1 MIKNKILSLLLC
13 VSLFAVSTPQTFA
26 NGAVDPNPNTERV
39 LTEKIKSD
47 TLEIIENSRGSNSV
61 QPQSEVRPANIFRI
75 VMEAAKLLFGAT
87 KTYNKVTEA
96 YVENAIEN
104 EFKDEL
110 PFLVTRNSLIEEFWL
125 IGTNEYVELKFG
137 TSDRG
142 LEHILSKHHPKY
154 WTGLGYRE
162 YNSFFNDTTS
172 MRDIISI
179 IAVVANQTQ
188 NNKNKI
194 IANNSGNV
202 SVDGTY
208 DGKKYR
214 LVVSSDYEVV
224 TLYPLG
230 WNVAESK

>member
-1 MIKNKILSLLLC
+1 MLRKKIISVLLC
-13 VSLFAVSTPQTFA
+13 VSLFTVSVPQAFA
-26 NGAVDPNPNTERV
+26 SGAESPNLNNERV
-39 LTEKIKSD
+39 LTEEIQND
-47 TLEIIENSRGSNSV
+47 TLEIIENYGGSNAV
-61 QPQSEVRPANIFRI
+61 QPQSEVRAASIVRI
-75 VMEAAKLLFGAT
+75 VMQAAKLLFGAT

-96 YVENAIEN
+96 YVEKAIEN
-104 EFKDEL
+104 EFEAEL
-110 PFLVTRNSLIEEFWL
+110 PFLVTRNSIIKEFWL
-125 IGTNEYVELKFG
+125 IGTSEYVELKFG

-172 MRDIISI
+172 MREIVE
-179 IAVVANQTQ
+179 IAIVVANQTQ

-208 DGKKYR
+208 DGKQYR

-230 WNVAESK
+230 WNVAESQ

>member
-1 MIKNKILSLLLC
+1 MLRKKIISVLLC
-13 VSLFAVSTPQTFA
+13 VSLFTVSVPQAFA
-26 NGAVDPNPNTERV
+26 SGVESPNLNNERV
-39 LTEKIKSD
+39 LTEEIQND
-47 TLEIIENSRGSNSV
+47 TLEIIENYGGSNAV
-61 QPQSEVRPANIFRI
+61 QPQSEVRAASIVRI
-75 VMEAAKLLFGAT
+75 VMQAAKLLFGAT

-96 YVENAIEN
+96 YVEKAIEN
-104 EFKDEL
+104 EFEAEL
-110 PFLVTRNSLIEEFWL
+110 PFLVTRNSIIKEFWL
-125 IGTNEYVELKFG
+125 IGTSEYVELKFG

-172 MRDIISI
+172 MREIVE
-179 IAVVANQTQ
+179 IAIVVANQTQ

-208 DGKKYR
+208 DGKQYR

-230 WNVAESK
+230 WNVAESQ